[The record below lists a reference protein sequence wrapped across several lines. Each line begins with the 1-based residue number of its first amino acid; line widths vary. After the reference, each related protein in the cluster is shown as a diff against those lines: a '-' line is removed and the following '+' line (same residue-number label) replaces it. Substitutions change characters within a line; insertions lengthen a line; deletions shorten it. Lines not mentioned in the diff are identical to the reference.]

1 MVKEEKGG
9 GGGKNKG
16 WGVRGK
22 EKETKQKEEEEEEEM
37 IMFLNIFL
45 NCIKCWRRYS
55 FFHSVN
61 MCQYNAPAWL

>member
-9 GGGKNKG
+9 GGGKNEG

-22 EKETKQKEEEEEEEM
+22 EKETKQKEEEEEEM

-61 MCQYNAPAWL
+61 TCQYNAPAWL